1 MALYAHFWSGDVEI
15 GIWKMEEDEA
25 QLLSRLPAAV
35 SRGVERFTAPHRR
48 QEWLSVRL
56 LLLTLLDHHEGHSDS
71 QAHGASDTSDAPDA
85 SDTSAALIGYTA
97 AGAPYLLDRSRA
109 LSISHTKGYVAVALA
124 PWGSRP
130 GLDIEQW
137 GERVLKVASR
147 FLREDE
153 EAPLYE
159 GSRVAALLLHW
170 SAKEALFKS
179 LEQQEAVD
187 FKAHLRI
194 FPFEMA
200 TEGRFV
206 AQEYRTPLQLR
217 YSLSYRLF
225 PDFVLTWVTDI
236 WPA

>member
-56 LLLTLLDHHEGHSDS
+56 LLLTMLSRQGGYNDSD
-71 QAHGASDTSDAPDA
+71 
-85 SDTSAALIGYTA
+85 ALIGYTA

-109 LSISHTKGYVAVALA
+109 LSISHTKGFVAVALA

-159 GSRVAALLLHW
+159 GSHVAALLLHW

-206 AQEYRTPLQLR
+206 AQEYRTPLQRR

>member
-56 LLLTLLDHHEGHSDS
+56 LLLTMLSRQGGCNDSD
-71 QAHGASDTSDAPDA
+71 
-85 SDTSAALIGYTA
+85 ALIGYTA

-159 GSRVAALLLHW
+159 GSHVAALLLHW

-206 AQEYRTPLQLR
+206 AQEYRTPLQRR

>member
-56 LLLTLLDHHEGHSDS
+56 LLLTLLSRQGGCNDSD
-71 QAHGASDTSDAPDA
+71 
-85 SDTSAALIGYTA
+85 ALIGYTA

-159 GSRVAALLLHW
+159 GSHVAALLLHW

-206 AQEYRTPLQLR
+206 AQEYRTPLQRR

>member
-56 LLLTLLDHHEGHSDS
+56 LLLTLLGRQGGCNDSD
-71 QAHGASDTSDAPDA
+71 
-85 SDTSAALIGYTA
+85 ALIGYTA

-109 LSISHTKGYVAVALA
+109 VSISHTKGYVAVALA

-159 GSRVAALLLHW
+159 GSHVAALLLHW

-206 AQEYRTPLQLR
+206 AQEYRTPLQRR

>member
-35 SRGVERFTAPHRR
+35 SRGVERFSAPHRR

-56 LLLTLLDHHEGHSDS
+56 LLLTMLSRQGGCND
-71 QAHGASDTSDAPDA
+71 SDA
-85 SDTSAALIGYTA
+85 LIAYTA
-97 AGAPYLLDRSRA
+97 AGAPYLLDRSRS

-124 PWGSRP
+124 PWGFRP

-137 GERVLKVASR
+137 GHRVLKVASR

-159 GSRVAALLLHW
+159 GSAVAALLLHW
-170 SAKEALFKS
+170 SAKESLFKS

-206 AQEYRTPLQLR
+206 AQEYRTPLQRR

-225 PDFVLTWVTDI
+225 PDFVLTWVTGI

>member
-56 LLLTLLDHHEGHSDS
+56 LLLTMLSRQGGCNDSD
-71 QAHGASDTSDAPDA
+71 
-85 SDTSAALIGYTA
+85 ALIGYTA

-137 GERVLKVASR
+137 GERVLKVVSR

-206 AQEYRTPLQLR
+206 AQEYRTPLQRR

-225 PDFVLTWVTDI
+225 PDFVLTWVTGI

>member
-56 LLLTLLDHHEGHSDS
+56 LLLTMLSRQGGCNGSD
-71 QAHGASDTSDAPDA
+71 
-85 SDTSAALIGYTA
+85 ALIGYTA

-159 GSRVAALLLHW
+159 GSHVAALLLHW

-206 AQEYRTPLQLR
+206 AQEYRTPLQRR

>member
-35 SRGVERFTAPHRR
+35 SMGVERFTAPHRR

-56 LLLTLLDHHEGHSDS
+56 LLLTMLSRQGGCNDSD
-71 QAHGASDTSDAPDA
+71 
-85 SDTSAALIGYTA
+85 ALIGYTA

-159 GSRVAALLLHW
+159 GSHVAALLLHW

-206 AQEYRTPLQLR
+206 AQEYRTPLQRR

-225 PDFVLTWVTDI
+225 PDFVLTWVTGI

>member
-56 LLLTLLDHHEGHSDS
+56 LLLTLLSRQGGCNDSD
-71 QAHGASDTSDAPDA
+71 
-85 SDTSAALIGYTA
+85 ALIGYTA

-109 LSISHTKGYVAVALA
+109 VSISHTKGYVAVALA

-206 AQEYRTPLQLR
+206 AQEYRTPLQRR

-225 PDFVLTWVTDI
+225 PDFVLTWVTGI